1 MKQNIEIFANRLIR
15 YISHL
20 DRIAILWYGIVIWVL
35 VILITTFG
43 YTVLD
48 HTYFTRAAERQQKT
62 TIKNPVSRGNILSSE
77 TSLHGI
83 LGVSTNLGTLAIDPT
98 QTGSIT
104 KLLPFLSEIIY
115 RDSCES
121 RTRLECNI
129 SIGNYIRK
137 DLTESKWLEE
147 SSIREMI
154 ESYIQ
159 TRISTPIESVL
170 LKEALDE
177 KSVETI
183 NSLDNPS
190 LFFIVNNLYI
200 NPTKVTNPEALAE
213 KLVWI
218 LWISKET
225 ILSTFVIKKRRH
237 LEILRKMSL
246 MTRDIVKKR
255 IDTEKWVLATLSTKD
270 NAREIWTKDNAIFPF
285 IKIEDNLVRYYP
297 EWEAL
302 GQITGFVDN
311 EWRWRYWIE
320 WYFESDLQ
328 WESPVQYITKDIQGR
343 PIRDYASS
351 GSLILK
357 NGINVT
363 LTVDRNIQ
371 KEISKKLE
379 SAIIRFRANR
389 GSVIV
394 MDPTNGAIIA
404 MVNYPN
410 YDPNNFTNVYDME
423 PVLYVNYPNPS
434 TDLFGYP
441 LFIIDSASGTLSTNI
456 DGKRI
461 KMRNATDDEI
471 GNFAITK
478 YKFRNWFGVGNYKND
493 VVGGLYEPWSVFKP
507 ITVAIGIDSGE
518 IKPEDRYYDR
528 GFVELD
534 LGGPKKQRISNI
546 AHQCLGNNT
555 YANALNWSCNVGM
568 INIIEKIG
576 RSLFSRYV
584 SDFWFGKK
592 SNLTIDGEV
601 FSQINNYE
609 KWSRIQ
615 FFTMSFWQG
624 INATLLQ
631 MASAYSVLANGWVYM
646 QPYIIEKIGYPNGKN
661 INTVATPVRRVIKEE
676 TSKTITAMLVDSVKY
691 GFAKSW
697 WVPGYT
703 VAGKTGTSQIPYKW
717 TYENIYF
724 NQNIWHT
731 ITSYGWYAPAYNP
744 KFVLIVSIERPRTG
758 IYSETT
764 SSALFSEI
772 AGYLLGY
779 YKVPKNK

>member
-1 MKQNIEIFANRLIR
+1 M
-15 YISHL
+15 
-20 DRIAILWYGIVIWVL
+20 
-35 VILITTFG
+35 
-43 YTVLD
+43 
-48 HTYFTRAAERQQKT
+48 
-62 TIKNPVSRGNILSSE
+62 
-77 TSLHGI
+77 
-83 LGVSTNLGTLAIDPT
+83 
-98 QTGSIT
+98 T
-104 KLLPFLSEIIY
+104 KLLPFLSDLIY

-121 RTRLECNI
+121 HSTLECTT

-137 DLTESKWLEE
+137 DLSETKWLTEPMV
-147 SSIREMI
+147 REMI

-170 LKEALDE
+170 LKESLDE
-177 KSVETI
+177 STIETI
-183 NSLDNPS
+183 NALDNPA
-190 LFFIVNNLYI
+190 LFFVVNNLYV
-200 NPTKVTNPEALAE
+200 NPIKVIDSSALAN
-213 KLVWI
+213 KLTSI
-218 LWISKET
+218 LGISTE
-225 ILSTFVIKKRRH
+225 ILEASFTIKKRRH
-237 LEILRKMSL
+237 LEILRKMNI

-255 IDTEKWVLATLSTKD
+255 IDTEKWVLATIPVRD
-270 NAREIWTKDNAIFPF
+270 NSREIWIAENAIFPF

-311 EWRWRYWIE
+311 EWRGRYGIE

-379 SAIIRFRANR
+379 SAITRFRANR

-394 MDPTNGAIIA
+394 MDPTTGAIIA

-461 KMRNATDDEI
+461 KMRDATDDEI
-471 GNFAITK
+471 ANFAITK
-478 YKFRNWFGVGNYKND
+478 YKFKNWFWVGNYKND
-493 VVGGLYEPWSVFKP
+493 VVGWLYEPGSVFKP
-507 ITVAIGIDSGE
+507 VTVAIGLDSGE
-518 IKPEDRYYDR
+518 IKPYDRYYDR
-528 GFVELD
+528 GYVELD

-584 SDFWFGKK
+584 SDFGFGKK

-615 FFTMSFWQG
+615 FFTMSFGQG

-646 QPYIIEKIGYPNGKN
+646 QPYIVEKIAYPNGKN
-661 INTVATPVRRVIKEE
+661 IETVPIPVRRVIKEE

-697 WVPGYT
+697 WVPGYNI
-703 VAGKTGTSQIPYKW
+703 AGKTGTSQIPYKG

-724 NQNIWHT
+724 NQNIGHT
-731 ITSYGWYAPAYNP
+731 ITSYGGYAPAYNP

-772 AGYLLGY
+772 AAYLLGY
-779 YKVPKNK
+779 YKIPKNK

>member
-1 MKQNIEIFANRLIR
+1 M
-15 YISHL
+15 HL
-20 DRIAILWYGIVIWVL
+20 DRIAILWYVL
-35 VILITTFG
+35 VGWALIILITTFG

-62 TIKNPVSRGNILSSE
+62 TIKNPVSRWNILSSE
-77 TSLHGI
+77 ASLHGI

-98 QTGSIT
+98 QTGSMN
-104 KLLPFLSEIIY
+104 KLLPFLSDIIY
-115 RDSCES
+115 RDSCEAHS
-121 RTRLECNI
+121 SLECAI
-129 SIGNYIRK
+129 SIGTYIRK
-137 DLTESKWLEE
+137 DLTEMKWLTEPV
-147 SSIREMI
+147 IREML

-159 TRISTPIESVL
+159 SRISTPIESVL
-170 LKEALDE
+170 LKESLDE
-177 KSVETI
+177 STI
-183 NSLDNPS
+183 EVINGLDNPA
-190 LFFIVNNLYI
+190 LFFIVNNLYV
-200 NPTKVTNPEALAE
+200 NPTKVTNPDALAD
-213 KLVWI
+213 KLVSIIWI
-218 LWISKET
+218 PKET

-237 LEILRKMSL
+237 LEILRKMSI

-270 NAREIWTKDNAIFPF
+270 NAREIWTQENAIFPF

-302 GQITGFVDN
+302 GQITWFVDN
-311 EWRWRYWIE
+311 EWRGRYGVE
-320 WYFESDLQ
+320 GYFESDLQ
-328 WESPVQYITKDIQGR
+328 WESPIQYITKDIQWR

-351 GSLILK
+351 GSMILK

-379 SAIIRFRANR
+379 SAVTRFRANR

-394 MDPTNGAIIA
+394 MDPTSGAIIA

-461 KMRNATDDEI
+461 KMKNATEDEI
-471 GNFAITK
+471 ANFAITK
-478 YKFRNWFGVGNYKND
+478 YKFRNGFWVGNYKND
-493 VVGGLYEPWSVFKP
+493 VVWWLYEPGSVFKP
-507 ITVAIGIDSGE
+507 ITVAIGLDTGE
-518 IKPEDRYYDR
+518 IKPDDRYFDR
-528 GFVELD
+528 WFVELD

-555 YANALNWSCNVGM
+555 YINALNWSCNVGM

-576 RSLFSRYV
+576 RSLFARYIN
-584 SDFWFGKK
+584 DFGFGKK

-601 FSQINNYE
+601 FSQISNYE

-615 FFTMSFWQG
+615 FMTMSFGQG

-631 MASAYSVLANGWVYM
+631 MASAYSVLANWWVYM
-646 QPYIIEKIGYPNGKN
+646 QPYIVEKISYPNGKN
-661 INTVATPVRRVIKEE
+661 IDTVPTPVRRVIKEE

-691 GFAKSW
+691 GFAKSG
-697 WVPGYT
+697 WVPGY
-703 VAGKTGTSQIPYKW
+703 VMAGKTWTSQIPYKG

-724 NQNIWHT
+724 NQNIGHT
-731 ITSYGWYAPAYNP
+731 ITSYGGYAPAYNP
-744 KFVLIVSIERPRTG
+744 KFVLIVSLERPRTG

-764 SSALFSEI
+764 SSALYSEI
-772 AGYLLGY
+772 AWYLLGY